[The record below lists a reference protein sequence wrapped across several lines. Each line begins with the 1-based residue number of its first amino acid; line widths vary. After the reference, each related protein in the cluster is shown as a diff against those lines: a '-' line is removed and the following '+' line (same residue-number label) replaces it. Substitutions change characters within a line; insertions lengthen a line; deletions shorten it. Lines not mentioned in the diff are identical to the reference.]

1 MKVLAR
7 FPALESVATTV
18 CAEDAR
24 PAMGPAAPDLAADPP
39 PEDVPFRRPRGR
51 CRFPGWS
58 VTSLAILAAI
68 VWSLAAWNDARRL
81 EQHRLERLAAGRVPA
96 VDRGTISR

>member
-7 FPALESVATTV
+7 FPALESVETTV
-18 CAEDAR
+18 CADDAR
-24 PAMGPAAPDLAADPP
+24 PALAPVAADFATDPQPDAAP
-39 PEDVPFRRPRGR
+39 RRRG
-51 CRFPGWS
+51 RFPGWS
-58 VTSLAILAAI
+58 ITSLAILAAI

-96 VDRGTISR
+96 VDRGTVSR

>member
-24 PAMGPAAPDLAADPP
+24 PAMAPGSPDLATDPP
-39 PEDVPFRRPRGR
+39 PDAAPRRRGR
-51 CRFPGWS
+51 GRFPGWS

-96 VDRGTISR
+96 VDRGTVSR